1 MPVQPGQMLSHY
13 RLIER
18 IGEGGM
24 GEVYRAHDERL
35 ERDVALKVLRPGA
48 VANESSRKRFRKEA
62 LVLSQLNHPNIAT
75 VYDFDT
81 QDDVD
86 FLVMEYV
93 RGKTL
98 HERLAGGPLTEK
110 ETLDF
115 GRQLTEGLSA
125 AHAEG
130 ILHRDLKPGNL
141 RITHDDRLKIL
152 DFGLAKVLKAPSET
166 APTETQTRGV
176 VGTLAYMAPEQMRG
190 ATVDERSD
198 LYAAGAVLYE
208 MASGERPF
216 PEEDTAHLVYA
227 VLNKPPE
234 PLQKHNPTIS
244 HDLQNVVLQ
253 AMAKQPAER
262 YSSALDLRAD
272 LERVQQGL
280 APAAEAPRR
289 RRWPRSARLAAVA
302 AVLVTVAVAVWIWQQ
317 WGPGT
322 GSAQIASL
330 AVLPLENLSG
340 DPEQEYFSDGMTEAL
355 ITNLS
360 KIGSLK
366 VISRTSTMRYKGPD
380 RPPLPD
386 IARELGVD
394 AVVEGS
400 VLRVGDRVRI
410 TAQLIEAA
418 TDQHLWADS
427 FERDM
432 RDILSLQSEVSRA
445 ITDQIR
451 LELTAQEEERLA
463 TDRRV
468 DPEAYKAY
476 LMGEYYRKRF
486 WPAPE
491 ARRCIEFYQ
500 QAIEKEPNWADAY
513 AGLAGCYVSLSW
525 LIPPKDVFPRAK
537 AAAEKALELD
547 PNQGAAYVALA
558 DINIDFEWDWAA
570 AEQNYSR
577 ALELSPNNAYIHSS
591 YAFYLA
597 YIGRFEDAI
606 REKKIALE
614 LNPVSAMSH
623 RSLGYIYLLSRRY
636 EDYEAKAR
644 TTLEMAPE
652 NIAARFDL
660 AWAYALQGMRE
671 EALAALEKGVPPWGQ
686 AWVLATLGEHER
698 ALQLAEQVK
707 QDREADYLDPL
718 FLAQIYA
725 ALGEADEALRWLEDG
740 YESRSPG
747 MPQLKVHPGLD
758 PMRDDP
764 RFQDLLRRMNF
775 PE

>member
-1 MPVQPGQMLSHY
+1 
-13 RLIER
+13 
-18 IGEGGM
+18 M
-24 GEVYRAHDERL
+24 GEVWRSQDTHLGD
-35 ERDVALKVLRPGA
+35 RDVAVKVLRAGL
-48 VANESSRKRFRKEA
+48 VADDAARARFRREA
-62 LVLSQLNHPNIAT
+62 LALSELNHPNIAT

-110 ETLDF
+110 ETLDL
-115 GRQLTEGLSA
+115 GRQLTEGLTA

-152 DFGLAKVLKAPSET
+152 DFGLAKVLRAPSET

-176 VGTLAYMAPEQMRG
+176 VGTLAYMAPEQLRG

-208 MASGERPF
+208 MASGKRSF
-216 PEEDTAHLVYA
+216 PETDTAHLVYA
-227 VLNKPPE
+227 VLNKSPE

-244 HDLQNVVLQ
+244 QGLQNVVLQ

-262 YSSALDLRAD
+262 YSSAADLRDD
-272 LERVQQGL
+272 LERLQQGF

-302 AVLVTVAVAVWIWQQ
+302 AVLAMVAVAVWIWQQ
-317 WGPGT
+317 WGPET

-360 KIGSLK
+360 KIRALK

-410 TAQLIEAA
+410 TAQLIDAT

-432 RDILSLQSEVSRA
+432 LDILSLQSEVSRA
-445 ITDQIR
+445 ITEQIR
-451 LELTAQEEERLA
+451 VELTAQEEERLA

-468 DPEAYKAY
+468 DPEA
-476 LMGEYYRKRF
+476 EHVS
-486 WPAPE
+486 
-491 ARRCIEFYQ
+491 RC
-500 QAIEKEPNWADAY
+500 
-513 AGLAGCYVSLSW
+513 S
-525 LIPPKDVFPRAK
+525 
-537 AAAEKALELD
+537 
-547 PNQGAAYVALA
+547 
-558 DINIDFEWDWAA
+558 
-570 AEQNYSR
+570 
-577 ALELSPNNAYIHSS
+577 
-591 YAFYLA
+591 
-597 YIGRFEDAI
+597 
-606 REKKIALE
+606 
-614 LNPVSAMSH
+614 
-623 RSLGYIYLLSRRY
+623 
-636 EDYEAKAR
+636 
-644 TTLEMAPE
+644 
-652 NIAARFDL
+652 
-660 AWAYALQGMRE
+660 
-671 EALAALEKGVPPWGQ
+671 
-686 AWVLATLGEHER
+686 
-698 ALQLAEQVK
+698 
-707 QDREADYLDPL
+707 
-718 FLAQIYA
+718 
-725 ALGEADEALRWLEDG
+725 
-740 YESRSPG
+740 
-747 MPQLKVHPGLD
+747 
-758 PMRDDP
+758 
-764 RFQDLLRRMNF
+764 
-775 PE
+775 